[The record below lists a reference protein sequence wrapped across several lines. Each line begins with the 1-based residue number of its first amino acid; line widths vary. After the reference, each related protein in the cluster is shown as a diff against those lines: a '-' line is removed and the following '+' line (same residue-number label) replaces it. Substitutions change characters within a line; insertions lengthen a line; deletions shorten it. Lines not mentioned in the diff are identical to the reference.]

1 MKRLYEKSEQTFALV
16 FIAIYCVS
24 QSLANPLSRA
34 VGVEGSFQAV
44 FSIALTALLFFFI
57 KNNGLL
63 ERYGLYRSSV
73 PARKFFWYLPLV
85 LLAVG
90 SLWNGAAMKFPL
102 VDTVCYLCSMLCV
115 GFLEEVLF
123 RGLLFKAMA
132 RDNVKSAVIVSSV
145 TFGLGHLLNLV
156 NGRGMGLAAN
166 LCQVFGAIAFV
177 IIFCLGG
184 SLLPCIFTH
193 SAINMIGVFVNEAG
207 MTVEKLVAF
216 SLIRLLI
223 AVAYAAILTKTLPNK
238 PCLKANADEK

>member
-115 GFLEEVLF
+115 GL
-123 RGLLFKAMA
+123 
-132 RDNVKSAVIVSSV
+132 
-145 TFGLGHLLNLV
+145 
-156 NGRGMGLAAN
+156 
-166 LCQVFGAIAFV
+166 
-177 IIFCLGG
+177 
-184 SLLPCIFTH
+184 
-193 SAINMIGVFVNEAG
+193 
-207 MTVEKLVAF
+207 
-216 SLIRLLI
+216 
-223 AVAYAAILTKTLPNK
+223 
-238 PCLKANADEK
+238 